1 MLLTAWKVSKCGV
14 FSGPNTGKFGPE
26 KALYLDTFHGVVHFT
41 CEKIVFTF
49 LGRLSPNFV
58 SNIERI

>member
-1 MLLTAWKVSKCGV
+1 MLLTAWKVAKYGA

-26 KALYLDTFHGVVHFT
+26 KTLYLDTFHAVVHFT
-41 CEKIVFTF
+41 CEKIFTF
-49 LGRLSPNFV
+49 LGRLSSNFV